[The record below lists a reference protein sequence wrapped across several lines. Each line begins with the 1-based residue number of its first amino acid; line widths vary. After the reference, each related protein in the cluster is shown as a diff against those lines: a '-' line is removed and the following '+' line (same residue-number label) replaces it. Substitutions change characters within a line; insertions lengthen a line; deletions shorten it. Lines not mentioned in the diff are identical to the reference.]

1 MMKFLFTL
9 KTLFCFCLL
18 VLAGCVSAPSNQ
30 VDNSTQKFMRG
41 SFRIA
46 SVSYPGSEFIKVQ
59 SFDFADSQCW
69 VGTQWNMVAN
79 NNSGNVQMN
88 GSGSCP
94 SLNAKITWFVN
105 KEGNVVLKFIDEG
118 MKAKR
123 VKDGYVLQVRNAND
137 NGFQWVD
144 KINVGNKPT
153 DVVYQFV
160 KN

>member
-1 MMKFLFTL
+1 MKLFKSNNLWLIIGALFLL
-9 KTLFCFCLL
+9 I
-18 VLAGCVSAPSNQ
+18 GCVSAPNNQ
-30 VDNSTQKFMRG
+30 VDSQAQKFMRG
-41 SFRIA
+41 SFRLA
-46 SVSYPGSEFIKVQ
+46 SVTYPGSDFIKVQ

-69 VGTQWNMVAN
+69 VGSQWSFVAN
-79 NNSGNVQMN
+79 NNSGNAQMS

-123 VKDGYVLQVRNAND
+123 VKDGYVLHVRNAND